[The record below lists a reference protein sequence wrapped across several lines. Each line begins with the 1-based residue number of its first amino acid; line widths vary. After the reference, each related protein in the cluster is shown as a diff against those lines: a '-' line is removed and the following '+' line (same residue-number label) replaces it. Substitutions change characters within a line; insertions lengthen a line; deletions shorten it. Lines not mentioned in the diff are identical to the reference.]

1 MIRNNLSTRP
11 FYNAAAVQLW
21 LAVAAAVVV
30 LATLFNV
37 VQVLRYS
44 NSNTEL
50 VTRASNDEATARE
63 LRSRAQKLRSSVDV
77 AQVDAVSEDARQA
90 NDLID
95 RRTFSWTELF
105 NRFERTLPD
114 DVRITSV
121 QPSIDNDR
129 RIVLNVNVLARGV
142 DDVNQFMENLDGTG
156 SFLELRSR
164 QEQTTEDGQIES
176 ALEMVYRPSGEA
188 APSPPGAT
196 GPQGAAAPSGAQ
208 AQASAATRAIASST
222 PAAPASEPNA
232 AAPAPGAPR

>member
-11 FYNAAAVQLW
+11 FYNASAVRFW
-21 LAVAAAVVV
+21 LAAAAAVVALV
-30 LATLFNV
+30 TLFNV

-50 VTRASNDEATARE
+50 VTRASNDEASARE
-63 LRSRAQKLRSSVDV
+63 LRSSAQKLRSSVDV

-121 QPSIDNDR
+121 QPSIDADR

-142 DDVNQFMENLDGTG
+142 DDVNRFMESLDATG

-164 QEQTTEDGQIES
+164 QEQTTDDGQIES
-176 ALEMVYRPSGEA
+176 ALEMVYRPDGKAE
-188 APSPPGAT
+188 T
-196 GPQGAAAPSGAQ
+196 
-208 AQASAATRAIASST
+208 
-222 PAAPASEPNA
+222 
-232 AAPAPGAPR
+232 APAPMVAPATGARQ